1 MWKKF
6 SNILLRNKLT
16 FSLIIFLLTL
26 FMGFEAYKIELSY
39 EFVKVL
45 PNTDTTFIEY
55 QNFKNQFGED
65 GNVMVMG
72 FADKGLFENLL
83 DFELMELN

>member
-26 FMGFEAYKIELSY
+26 FMGFEAYKMELSY
-39 EFVKVL
+39 QFVKIL
-45 PNTDTTFIEY
+45 PDTDTTFIEY
-55 QNFKNQFGED
+55 QNFKSQYTARLYQSFR
-65 GNVMVMG
+65 
-72 FADKGLFENLL
+72 ARSNLVRVQKYC
-83 DFELMELN
+83 